1 MLRILCGNANRTG
14 IQIADTHHDTAHGYQ
29 RSSCETILLCTQHCC
44 DDHVTACHH
53 FTIGFND
60 NLRTQVVLNQCLM
73 GFGQTQFPRQ
83 TGIVDRTAG
92 SCTGTAVITGDQDDT
107 CASLG
112 NTGSDCS
119 DTGLRYQLY
128 RDSGLLVGIL
138 QIIDQ
143 LCQVLNGVDIVVR
156 RRRNQC
162 HTGCGMSCLGNPR
175 IHFLCRKMTALARL
189 CALCHLDLDFLGG
202 SQILGGN
209 TEPSGSH
216 LLDGRAL
223 IHSTAGSDNAFQIFT
238 ALTAVGLT
246 ADSRR

>member
-1 MLRILCGNANRTG
+1 
-14 IQIADTHHDTAHGYQ
+14 
-29 RSSCETILLCTQHCC
+29 
-44 DDHVTACHH
+44 
-53 FTIGFND
+53 
-60 NLRTQVVLNQCLM
+60 M

-83 TGIVDRTAG
+83 TSIVDRTAG

-162 HTGCGMSCLGNPR
+162 HTGCGMSGLGNPR

-246 ADSRR
+246 ADAVHGDCHALVCLLRNGTVGHCARLEPAHDALHAFDLFNGNTAVLGELEVQCAPEGDVPILGVDTGGVLLE